1 MARFFGL
8 KSFDM
13 FHSFSNIFIAILFLI
28 EQCSTSPTE
37 QPPSLPYCTDF
48 LIPVSAKAPS
58 ENLLL
63 TAIPDLSNP
72 TILVDFV
79 TSHTTGLL
87 GSLLGGTVSS
97 TFNISARYCE
107 PANQIANRS
116 QIVQLLVHAI
126 TSTKDYWSGLSYP
139 SGYNGEQYSWLA
151 YASQAGFPTLSIDQ
165 LGAGLSAHPDPIS
178 VVQQPLQVAIIHSI
192 MTSLRAGNLSVVSPT
207 CPSSPSPPSNV
218 TSTSSFNPAK
228 GPMPQL
234 NPNSCPLPSL
244 PSKKIIFTGHSY
256 GSICGNALATTYPS
270 DADALIL
277 TGYTGLFAGGVPT
290 LGSGILLPAATV
302 NSARFGGLE
311 VGYLAQS
318 NEAGLKAT
326 FYTVDGLTGLSP
338 SPQYTGDVLV
348 VTGSNDTIVCATLT
362 LGGDCGEGT
371 DSLPAQ
377 ASAFFPKARSYQYY
391 IPPATGHAPDLHY
404 SWPGTWGVVEEWLIQ
419 KGL

>member
-1 MARFFGL
+1 
-8 KSFDM
+8 M

-151 YASQAGFPTLSIDQ
+151 YASQVRCFPPHISSPPLASYDFIIPAPSP
-165 LGAGLSAHPDPIS
+165 LLPDDKKTRP
-178 VVQQPLQVAIIHSI
+178 
-192 MTSLRAGNLSVVSPT
+192 VSPR
-207 CPSSPSPPSNV
+207 SQ
-218 TSTSSFNPAK
+218 ST
-228 GPMPQL
+228 
-234 NPNSCPLPSL
+234 NS
-244 PSKKIIFTGHSY
+244 
-256 GSICGNALATTYPS
+256 
-270 DADALIL
+270 
-277 TGYTGLFAGGVPT
+277 
-290 LGSGILLPAATV
+290 
-302 NSARFGGLE
+302 
-311 VGYLAQS
+311 
-318 NEAGLKAT
+318 
-326 FYTVDGLTGLSP
+326 
-338 SPQYTGDVLV
+338 
-348 VTGSNDTIVCATLT
+348 
-362 LGGDCGEGT
+362 
-371 DSLPAQ
+371 AQ
-377 ASAFFPKARSYQYY
+377 ASP
-391 IPPATGHAPDLHY
+391 H
-404 SWPGTWGVVEEWLIQ
+404 IQ
-419 KGL
+419 TQ